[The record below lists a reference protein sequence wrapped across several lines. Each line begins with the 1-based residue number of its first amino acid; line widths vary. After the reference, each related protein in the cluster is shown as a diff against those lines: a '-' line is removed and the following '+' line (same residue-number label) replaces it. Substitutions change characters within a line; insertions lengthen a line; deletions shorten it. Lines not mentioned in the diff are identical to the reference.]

1 MRGVLFLKAGT
12 SRVNTRDDP
21 MGGQEYYQ
29 SRNAVNEIDET
40 ITKNAAYLDGP
51 FVDPAKRTPFR
62 FGESDKRLAIAL
74 TNADQERLQRGREK
88 RMPVIGPAEI
98 GTQRATK
105 RQRTGYGCVDHQVC

>member
-1 MRGVLFLKAGT
+1 
-12 SRVNTRDDP
+12 
-21 MGGQEYYQ
+21 MGRTPIRMHHFAE
-29 SRNAVNEIDET
+29 ET
-40 ITKNAAYLDGP
+40 ITYDAAYLDGP

-62 FGESDKRLAIAL
+62 FGQSDKRLAIAL

-105 RQRTGYGCVDHQVC
+105 RQRTGYGCVDEAVVGEEEYATGR